1 MKYKII
7 LKATGETLAEYDDS
21 EPNFV
26 AVGYDEETC
35 EKVAINEEEEAI

>member
-7 LKATGETLAEYDDS
+7 LKATGETLVEYDDS

-35 EKVAINEEEEAI
+35 ERVAINEEEEAK